1 MPLDYRELSSFE
13 IRNLASRNDVIAVIP
28 VGSLEQHC
36 RGPLGLDGLIA
47 ERIAWE
53 SCRALEARNSGLCV
67 ILPTIYYAFS
77 PEWGGVEGT
86 LSLKI
91 TTFTELVE
99 SIISGLR
106 RAGFKRIAF
115 LNGHGGNSSILE
127 AVLREAAGEGYALA
141 LVNYWEPLNIKL
153 DHAGPTEKSV
163 AEQLG
168 IKVDMGECEE
178 KASYKSRPRIV
189 SGKVGEPLTIII
201 NQHAP
206 TREHIVEEN
215 AKALEEL
222 LRIDITKKQTLI

>member
-13 IRNLASRNDVIAVIP
+13 IRNLASRNNVIAVIP

-53 SCRALEARNSGLCV
+53 SCRALEARNHGLCI

-77 PEWGGVEGT
+77 PEWGDVEGT
-86 LSLKI
+86 IYLKI

-99 SIISGLR
+99 SIISGLK

-127 AVLREAAGEGYALA
+127 AVIREAAGEGYILA
-141 LVNYWEPLNIKL
+141 LLNYWELSNVKL
-153 DHAGPTEKSV
+153 DHAGPIEKSV

-168 IKVDMGECEE
+168 IEVNVGECEE
-178 KASYKSRPRIV
+178 KVLYKSRPRIV
-189 SGKVGEPLTIII
+189 AGKTREPSTLII
-201 NQHAP
+201 NQAAP
-206 TREHIVEEN
+206 TKESIIEGTV
-215 AKALEEL
+215 KALWEL
-222 LRIDITKKQTLI
+222 LKTETSKNKTLI